1 MPPAAHALLGASSA
15 ERWLACPPSAR
26 LCEKFPD
33 TAGQAAQEGTLA
45 HALAELKVRSYF
57 TVMAKSAYT
66 RAYNKIKK
74 DALFTAE
81 MDRVTDE
88 YLDYIKDCAMQFSA
102 PPTVACE
109 VKVNFSGYVP
119 DGFGTADLIML
130 GGDTM
135 RVIDFKYGMKTPVNV
150 VENPQLKLYA
160 LGALAQYA
168 MLYKVDKVILTIA
181 QLRLGKPAEWET
193 TPEALYKWA
202 SEYVQP
208 RAQQAYN
215 GEGEFKDGEHCRFCR
230 AKAKCRTYAAANM
243 AVTEQHTPD
252 EDPALL
258 TDEEVGRLLTCAE
271 PFLKWFGAVQT
282 YALEAALDGK
292 TIPGWKAVEGRSVRQ
307 FDDADAAFADL
318 RAAGIEDALL
328 YERKPLTLAGVERLL
343 GKKQFAELCGGH
355 VIKPAGKPTLVPES
369 DSRKPYSRAAADFA
383 AIENTSI

>member
-1 MPPAAHALLGASSA
+1 
-15 ERWLACPPSAR
+15 
-26 LCEKFPD
+26 
-33 TAGQAAQEGTLA
+33 
-45 HALAELKVRSYF
+45 
-57 TVMAKSAYT
+57 
-66 RAYNKIKK
+66 
-74 DALFTAE
+74 
-81 MDRVTDE
+81 
-88 YLDYIKDCAMQFSA
+88 MQFPA

-119 DGFGTADLIML
+119 DGFGTADLVMI
-130 GGDTM
+130 GGNTL
-135 RVIDFKYGMKTPVNV
+135 RVIDFKYGKGVPVEVKDNA
-150 VENPQLKLYA
+150 QMKLYA

-168 MLYKVDKVILTIA
+168 LLYKVERVILSIA
-181 QLRLGKPAEWET
+181 QLRLGEPTEWET
-193 TPEALYKWA
+193 TPDELYKWA

-208 RAQQAYN
+208 RARQAYN
-215 GEGEFKDGEHCRFCR
+215 GEGEFHAGDHCRFCR
-230 AKAKCRTYAAANM
+230 AKAKCRAYAEANM

-258 TDEEVGRLLTCAE
+258 SDEEIGKLLTRAE

-355 VIKPAGKPTLVPES
+355 VVKPAGKPTLVPES

-383 AIENTSI
+383 AIEQ

>member
-1 MPPAAHALLGASSA
+1 MPPATHALLGASSA

-74 DALFTAE
+74 DKLFTAE
-81 MDRVTDE
+81 MDRYTDE
-88 YLDYIKDCAMQFSA
+88 YLDYIKVCAMNYPAQ
-102 PPTVACE
+102 PTVACE

-119 DGFGTADLIML
+119 DGFGTADLVMI
-130 GGDTM
+130 GGNTL
-135 RVIDFKYGMKTPVNV
+135 RVIDFKYGMKTRVDV

-160 LGALAQYA
+160 IGALAQYA
-168 MLYKVDKVILTIA
+168 MLYKIDTVILTIA
-181 QLRLGKPAEWET
+181 QLRLGKPVEWET
-193 TPEALYKWA
+193 TPDELYKWA

-208 RAQQAYN
+208 RAQLAYE
-215 GEGEFKDGEHCRFCR
+215 GKGEFKDGEYCRFCAAQR
-230 AKAKCRTYAAANM
+230 KCRAYAAANM

-258 TDEEVGRLLTCAE
+258 SDEEIGKLLTRAE

-282 YALEAALDGK
+282 YALDAALDGK

-307 FDDADAAFADL
+307 FDDIDAAFADL

-328 YERKPLTLAGVERLL
+328 YERKPLTLSGVERLL
-343 GKKQFAELCGGH
+343 GKKQFAELCGDH
-355 VIKPAGKPTLVPES
+355 VVKPAGKPTLVPES

-383 AIENTSI
+383 AIEKTI

>member
-66 RAYNKIKK
+66 RAYNKIRK
-74 DALFTAE
+74 DELFTAE
-81 MDRVTDE
+81 MDRITDE

-168 MLYKVDKVILTIA
+168 MLYKVEWVILSIA
-181 QLRLGKPAEWET
+181 QLRLGEPTEWET
-193 TPEALYKWA
+193 TPDELYKWA
-202 SEYVQP
+202 AEYVQP

-215 GEGEFKDGEHCRFCR
+215 GEGEFKDGAHCRFCR

-258 TDEEVGRLLTCAE
+258 TDEEVGKLLTRAE

-355 VIKPAGKPTLVPES
+355 VVKPAGKPTLVPES

-383 AIENTSI
+383 AIEQ